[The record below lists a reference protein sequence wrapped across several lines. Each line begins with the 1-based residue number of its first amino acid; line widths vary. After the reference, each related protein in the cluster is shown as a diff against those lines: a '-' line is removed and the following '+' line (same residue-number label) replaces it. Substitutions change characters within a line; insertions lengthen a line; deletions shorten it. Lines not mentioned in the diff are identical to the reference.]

1 MPNAP
6 VLTPCPDCGVLTRS
20 TRASAQRYP
29 GTRARRGRRGQ
40 CDTCFRRNPPGPP
53 EPDAPPQPRQARP
66 VRAVRAARTPEQIR
80 AEQLHRLDLQDLRDR
95 RARRDWMAAATAG
108 NQDAVALLAYF
119 AERAPARA
127 AARARL
133 IRELEEDS

>member
-6 VLTPCPDCGVLTRS
+6 VLTPCPDCGVMTRS

-29 GTRARRGRRGQ
+29 GTRARRGRLGQ
-40 CDTCFRRNPPGPP
+40 CDTCFRRNPPGLP
-53 EPDAPPQPRQARP
+53 EPSAQPDRPARPARP
-66 VRAVRAARTPEQIR
+66 VRAVPTPEQRR
-80 AEQLHRLDLQDLRDR
+80 AEALRHLDLQDLRDR
-95 RARRDWMAAATAG
+95 RARRRWRAAARAG

-133 IRELEEDS
+133 IRELEETP

>member
-6 VLTPCPDCGVLTRS
+6 VLTPCPDCGVMTRS
-20 TRASAQRYP
+20 TRASARRNP
-29 GTRARRGRRGQ
+29 GTRARRGRLGQ

-66 VRAVRAARTPEQIR
+66 ARAARTPEQIR
-80 AEQLHRLDLQDLRDR
+80 AEQLYRLDLQDLRDR

-119 AERAPARA
+119 AARAPARA